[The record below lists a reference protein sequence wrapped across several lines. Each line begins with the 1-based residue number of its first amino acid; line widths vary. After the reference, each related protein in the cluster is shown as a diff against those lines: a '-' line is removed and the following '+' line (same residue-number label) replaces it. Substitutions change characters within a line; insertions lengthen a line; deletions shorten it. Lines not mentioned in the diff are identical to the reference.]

1 MMMMMVTLDQSGALL
16 GPRCRP
22 SIVSSV
28 CRSTGWGG
36 TDHGEPDVLG
46 EKCVRKYQKVGI
58 YDEPLTIDIFRV
70 FSLPPE
76 LLKKEEKA
84 AVEISDDSDDD
95 GEEKIGFVQHLSATK
110 RWGPETV

>member
-1 MMMMMVTLDQSGALL
+1 M
-16 GPRCRP
+16 
-22 SIVSSV
+22 
-28 CRSTGWGG
+28 
-36 TDHGEPDVLG
+36 
-46 EKCVRKYQKVGI
+46 
-58 YDEPLTIDIFRV
+58 

-110 RWGPETV
+110 RWGPEKVGESFYV

>member
-1 MMMMMVTLDQSGALL
+1 MW
-16 GPRCRP
+16 R
-22 SIVSSV
+22 
-28 CRSTGWGG
+28 
-36 TDHGEPDVLG
+36 
-46 EKCVRKYQKVGI
+46 VGI
-58 YDEPLTIDIFRV
+58 YDEFLKIKIHRV

-110 RWGPETV
+110 RWGPEKV

>member
-1 MMMMMVTLDQSGALL
+1 MK
-16 GPRCRP
+16 
-22 SIVSSV
+22 I
-28 CRSTGWGG
+28 
-36 TDHGEPDVLG
+36 H
-46 EKCVRKYQKVGI
+46 
-58 YDEPLTIDIFRV
+58 RV

-110 RWGPETV
+110 RWGPEKV